1 MRPLDRELKKV
12 SWDELG
18 YALKL
23 AIKEESFHIRQ
34 INQPISYAFNMNTL
48 GDFKFP
54 LISQIKKRPLIRSKL
69 RRRATDF
76 TSKHSLR
83 LHKIRDTLLLHHL
96 YLKNSQTLYGVESTS
111 LAPGYSNIDK
121 YSNQQ
126 NIL

>member
-18 YALKL
+18 YALNL

-48 GDFKFP
+48 GYFKFP

-76 TSKHSLR
+76 TSKHLLDS
-83 LHKIRDTLLLHHL
+83 LLHHL
-96 YLKNSQTLYGVESTS
+96 YLKNSQTLYGVENAS
-111 LAPGYSNIDK
+111 LATGYSSIDK
-121 YSNQQ
+121 HSKE
-126 NIL
+126 LKTL

>member
-23 AIKEESFHIRQ
+23 AVKEESFHIRK
-34 INQPISYAFNMNTL
+34 INQPISYAFNMKTL

-69 RRRATDF
+69 RRSATGI
-76 TSKHSLR
+76 TSKHLLDSLS
-83 LHKIRDTLLLHHL
+83 HHL
-96 YLKNSQTLYGVESTS
+96 HVNCSQTLFCVKVQHLCKVMKTTVQ
-111 LAPGYSNIDK
+111 K
-121 YSNQQ
+121 K
-126 NIL
+126 